1 MALIDRLLARLRPAG
16 VERVVYAPEAA
27 RASIAGKTVA
37 ELYAEQPHLRTVV
50 DFIAQNVAQLT
61 PKCYTQDAGGDKL
74 RDTDGVLPLLLKE
87 PNPDMTT
94 YDLIYS
100 LVSDW
105 CLYGRVVWLVGES
118 IDSASG
124 WEVRPIPPPWI
135 TQWEGGNG
143 FSYSEV
149 WFQDFETGGGI
160 VKVPTSDCV
169 IFTSYDP
176 ASPARALSPVES
188 LRNTL
193 AEQVE
198 AAAYRRSVWDNATR
212 ISGYVSRPQGVEWSE
227 GAAKRFRDDMR
238 ENWSRNGAKAGGTP
252 VLEDGMEYHPVT
264 FSAREAEWASGV
276 QLSREDCAA
285 AYHVNPA
292 MIWNA
297 SGQTYASAK
306 ENARALYSDTLM
318 PILTM
323 VQQRLT
329 KRLAPMVGAPA
340 GEFVEFD
347 IRAKMQGAFE
357 DQAASIQ
364 TAVGGP
370 WMTREEARRMMNM
383 PAEPDG
389 ELIVPLNVLVG
400 GLASPTDTAPKAV
413 EYVGEPSHSKS
424 APLQHKAR
432 PTDDEKESIRRVLE
446 GFFARQRKSVLSSI
460 GAAKGKSAGDA
471 PSWWNPERWD
481 AELAEDLAE
490 ALLANA
496 TAAAKR
502 ALESLGLDPEAY
514 DEPHTRNYLAAWA
527 KSRAAGINAT
537 TLKHLESALSGEL
550 EEDAEGSTPEGV
562 FDIAETSRA
571 ESLGL
576 TISTAVAS
584 WGALEA
590 CRQCAPGGVMKR
602 WDAHQS
608 KDPRSSHRRLDGQ
621 TVPMDG
627 KFSNGA
633 DYPGDSINLPAQE
646 TANCHCDMTVIIP

>member
-61 PKCYTQDAGGDKL
+61 PKCYTQDAGGDNL
-74 RDTDGVLPLLLKE
+74 RDTDGVLPILLKE

-118 IDSASG
+118 MDSASG

-135 TQWEGGNG
+135 TQWKGGNG

-160 VKVPTSDCV
+160 VKVPTSECV

-238 ENWSRNGAKAGGTP
+238 DNWSRNGAKSGGTP

-264 FSAREAEWASGV
+264 FSAHEGEWASGV

-285 AYHVNPA
+285 AYHVSPA

-329 KRLAPMVGAPA
+329 KRLAPMVGAPS

-383 PAEPDG
+383 P
-389 ELIVPLNVLVG
+389 
-400 GLASPTDTAPKAV
+400 S
-413 EYVGEPSHSKS
+413 
-424 APLQHKAR
+424 
-432 PTDDEKESIRRVLE
+432 
-446 GFFARQRKSVLSSI
+446 
-460 GAAKGKSAGDA
+460 
-471 PSWWNPERWD
+471 
-481 AELAEDLAE
+481 
-490 ALLANA
+490 
-496 TAAAKR
+496 
-502 ALESLGLDPEAY
+502 
-514 DEPHTRNYLAAWA
+514 
-527 KSRAAGINAT
+527 
-537 TLKHLESALSGEL
+537 
-550 EEDAEGSTPEGV
+550 
-562 FDIAETSRA
+562 
-571 ESLGL
+571 
-576 TISTAVAS
+576 
-584 WGALEA
+584 
-590 CRQCAPGGVMKR
+590 
-602 WDAHQS
+602 
-608 KDPRSSHRRLDGQ
+608 
-621 TVPMDG
+621 
-627 KFSNGA
+627 
-633 DYPGDSINLPAQE
+633 
-646 TANCHCDMTVIIP
+646 

>member
-16 VERVVYAPEAA
+16 VERAVYAPEAA

-61 PKCYTQDAGGDKL
+61 PKCYTQDAGGDNL

-105 CLYGRVVWLVGES
+105 CLYGRVVWLVGAS
-118 IDSASG
+118 MDSASG

-135 TQWEGGNG
+135 TQWKGGNG

-160 VKVPTSDCV
+160 VKVPTSECV

-238 ENWSRNGAKAGGTP
+238 DNWSRNGAKSGGTP

-264 FSAREAEWASGV
+264 FSAHEGEWASGV

-329 KRLAPMVGAPA
+329 KRLAPMVGAPV

-389 ELIVPLNVLVG
+389 ELIVPLNVIVG

-413 EYVGEPSHSKS
+413 EYVGEPSRSKS

-432 PTDDEKESIRRVLE
+432 PTDEEKESIRRVLE

-460 GAAKGKSAGDA
+460 GAAKGKAAGDE
-471 PSWWNPERWD
+471 PVWWNPERWD

-496 TAAAKR
+496 AAAAKR
-502 ALESLGLDPEAY
+502 ALESLGLDPDSY
-514 DEPHTRNYLAAWA
+514 DEPRTRNYLLAWA
-527 KSRAAGINAT
+527 KSRAAGINST
-537 TLKHLESALSGEL
+537 TLKHLEAALAGEL

-590 CRQCAPGGVMKR
+590 CRQCAPGSVMKR
-602 WDAHQS
+602 WDAHPS

-621 TVPMDG
+621 TVPMDE